1 MIFTFITTI
10 TMEILNNYKN
20 YKQYLPEYSSW
31 AEKQDLESAKRIE
44 YLKRNPDKMNEDDI
58 QRGKNLLHAIDVMDE
73 YSQSNAEDTEVA
85 TQMATGQV
93 VGLATMAGVALVSPL
108 MFMKSFQKFLD
119 KVSLKNKGL
128 GMFLGAAPSV
138 VGMILGT
145 IASFP
150 AIVLSTKAKVSASR
164 RGRFEAMSKDL
175 NNPAIFAVL
184 TPEQQKKVD
193 ELAKDVQ
200 IEDKEKKRLEKKKG
214 MNFNPVESFKTLKD
228 LYSGNDEYKKAKADF
243 DAKLKADEAK
253 FDNQLTEKQI
263 KEAKRDQQILANM
276 VRKIDIASQD
286 YAENAELATNTVTT
300 IALGTGGL
308 VGWVSNKIM
317 KACNVTGGKLGKFI
331 PWAIGLVI
339 PLVMGAYAAKVQKQ
353 ASRIARYKTKQEM
366 LNNPAELVY
375 VDDKETEK
383 MTDVKAP
390 EKAKKPNIF
399 KFFVQLMKDN
409 KEYQNYVKTE
419 GVEQLKRHKVLDKI
433 ELTEEQLQQAKTL
446 QKNVFKT
453 FNKVDEKSQSYS
465 ESVEAM
471 GQLVMQGASTVG
483 SLAAMGVSY
492 AMLAKMLSNPSFG
505 KASLMKIVTKT
516 MAPFVFCML
525 PLIGIDIYTT
535 KAQKKASRVADML
548 ALKEL
553 EDYRHYA
560 DYSQKVETKK
570 FELPK
575 SENIETNLIKRF
587 QA

>member
-1 MIFTFITTI
+1 
-10 TMEILNNYKN
+10 MEILNNYKS
-20 YKQYLPEYSSW
+20 YKKYLPEYSDWSENQNLKN
-31 AEKQDLESAKRIE
+31 ARRLE
-44 YLKRNPDKMNEDDI
+44 YLRRNPDKIRAEDI
-58 QRGKNLLHAIDVMDE
+58 ERGKNLLQAIDIMDE

-93 VGLATMAGVALVSPL
+93 VGLATMGGMALASPL
-108 MFMKSFQKFLD
+108 LFMKSFQKLLD
-119 KVSLKNKGL
+119 KVALKNKGL
-128 GMFLGAAPSV
+128 SMFLGAAPTV
-138 VGMILGT
+138 VGLVLGT

-175 NNPAIFAVL
+175 NNPAIFAIL

-193 ELAKDVQ
+193 QLAKDIQ

-214 MNFNPVESFKTLKD
+214 MNFNPVESFKTLKN
-228 LYSGNDEYKKAKADF
+228 LYTGNDEYKKAKADF
-243 DAKLKADEAK
+243 DAKLKEDELK
-253 FDNQLTEKQI
+253 FDNVLSEKQI

-286 YAENAELATNTVTT
+286 YAENAELATNTITT
-300 IALGTGGL
+300 LALGTGGL
-308 VGWVSNKIM
+308 VGLVSNKLM
-317 KACNVTGGKLGKFI
+317 KGLKLGGGIVSKFI
-331 PWAIGLVI
+331 PWAVGLTI
-339 PLVMGAYAAKVQKQ
+339 PLVFGVYAAKIQKQ

-366 LNNPAELVY
+366 LNNPAEFVY

-383 MTDVKAP
+383 MKDVKAP
-390 EKAKKPNIF
+390 EKTKKPNIF

-409 KEYQNYVKTE
+409 KEYQNYLKTE
-419 GVEQLKRHKVLDKI
+419 GIEQLKRHKVLGQI
-433 ELTEEQLQQAKTL
+433 ELTKEQIQQAKTL

-453 FNKVDEKSQSYS
+453 FNKVDEKSQGYS

-471 GQLVMQGASTVG
+471 GQLVMQGGSTIG
-483 SLAAMGVSY
+483 SLGAMGVSY
-492 AMLAKMLSNPSFG
+492 AMLAKMLKNPEFTKMSIV
-505 KASLMKIVTKT
+505 KIATKSLT
-516 MAPFVFCML
+516 PFVFCML
-525 PLIGIDIYTT
+525 PLILIDIYTT

-560 DYSQKVETKK
+560 DYSQKVESNK
-570 FELPK
+570 FELNK
-575 SENIETNLIKRF
+575 NDNNETNLIKRF

>member
-1 MIFTFITTI
+1 
-10 TMEILNNYKN
+10 MEILSNYKS
-20 YKQYLPEYSSW
+20 YKQYLPEYASW
-31 AEKQDLESAKRIE
+31 SEKQDLESAKRLE
-44 YLKRNPDKMNEDDI
+44 YLKRNPNKMNEEDI
-58 QRGKNLLHAIDVMDE
+58 QRGKSLLHAIDVMDE

-93 VGLATMAGVALVSPL
+93 VGLATMGGMALGAPLLLAKKFQNLLEVVS
-108 MFMKSFQKFLD
+108 K
-119 KVSLKNKGL
+119 KNPAL
-128 GMFLGAAPSV
+128 GMMLGAAPSII
-138 VGMILGT
+138 GMLLGT

-150 AIVLSTKAKVSASR
+150 AIVLSTKAKVGASR
-164 RGRFEAMSKDL
+164 RGRFEAMNKDL

-193 ELAKDVQ
+193 ELSKGIE
-200 IEDKEKKRLEKKKG
+200 IEDKDKKRLEKKKG
-214 MNFNPVESFKTLKD
+214 MNFNPVESFRTLKN
-228 LYSGNDEYKKAKADF
+228 LYTGNDEYKKAKAEF
-243 DAKLKADEAK
+243 DAKLKEDESK
-253 FDNQLTEKQI
+253 FDRELSEKQI
-263 KEAKRDQQILANM
+263 NDAKRDQQILANM

-286 YAENAELATNTVTT
+286 YAENAEMATNTITT
-300 IALGTGGL
+300 LALGTGGL
-308 VGWVSNKIM
+308 VGWVSNKLVSGM
-317 KACNVTGGKLGKFI
+317 KISNKILKKVI
-331 PWAIGLVI
+331 PWAVGLTI
-339 PLVMGAYAAKVQKQ
+339 PLTLGIYAAKIQKQ

-390 EKAKKPNIF
+390 EKAKRPNIF
-399 KFFVQLMKDN
+399 KFFIQLVKDN

-419 GVEQLKRHKVLDKI
+419 GVEQLKRHKALEQI
-433 ELTEEQLQQAKTL
+433 ELSEEQLQQAKNL

-483 SLAAMGVSY
+483 SLGAMGVSY
-492 AMLAKMLSNPSFG
+492 AMLAKMLKNPEFG
-505 KASLMKIVTKT
+505 TTSLVKVVTKT
-516 MAPFVFCML
+516 LTPFVFCML
-525 PLIGIDIYTT
+525 PLILIDIYTT

-553 EDYRHYA
+553 SDCKHYVDYTE
-560 DYSQKVETKK
+560 QKTQKL
-570 FELPK
+570 ELVNP
-575 SENIETNLIKRF
+575 NETNLIKRF